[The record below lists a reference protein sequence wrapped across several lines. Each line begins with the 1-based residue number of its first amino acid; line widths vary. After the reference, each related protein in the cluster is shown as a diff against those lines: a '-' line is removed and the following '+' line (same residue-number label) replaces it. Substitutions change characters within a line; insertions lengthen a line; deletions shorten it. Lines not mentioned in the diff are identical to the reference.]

1 MTDTATNPKTRRSLG
16 SLLGELPAQIS
27 DLVRAELA
35 AFKAELTEKLK
46 GLGIGAA
53 LFAGAALFLF
63 FAGCVFIATAIIAL
77 ALLLPLWLSALIVAV
92 LLLIIAV
99 VLALIG
105 LRKVKKA
112 TATDPEGVR
121 ASIRED
127 IDAVKGV
134 GDYEH

>member
-1 MTDTATNPKTRRSLG
+1 MTDTASNPKTRRSL
-16 SLLGELPAQIS
+16 SALLGELPSQIG

-53 LFAGAALFLF
+53 MFAAAALFLF

-77 ALLLPLWLSALIVAV
+77 ALVLPLWLSALIIAV
-92 LLLIIAV
+92 VLLIIAV
-99 VLALIG
+99 VLALVG
-105 LRKVKKA
+105 LKKVKAA
-112 TATDPEGVR
+112 TATDSNGVR

-127 IDAVKGV
+127 IDALKGV
-134 GDYEH
+134 GEYEH